1 MWLRIARK
9 EAGKVARPIKDLDKI
24 TFEKLC
30 ALQCTKLEICESL
43 NVTDKTLERWCKR
56 TYGAGFSEVFR
67 EKRTAG
73 FVSLR
78 AAQFQMAKTN
88 PTMAIFLG
96 KQYLDQH
103 DKTEITTPT
112 PIVIVND
119 VTK

>member
-1 MWLRIARK
+1 M
-9 EAGKVARPIKDLDKI
+9 ARPVKEIEKPL
-24 TFEKLC
+24 FEKLC
-30 ALQCTKLEICESL
+30 ALQCTKLEICESVG
-43 NVTDKTLERWCKR
+43 VTDKTLERWCKA
-56 TYGAGFSEVFR
+56 TYGMGFSEVFKQ
-67 EKRTAG
+67 KRTAG

-78 AAQFQMAKTN
+78 AAQFQMAKVN

-96 KQYLDQH
+96 KQYLNQH